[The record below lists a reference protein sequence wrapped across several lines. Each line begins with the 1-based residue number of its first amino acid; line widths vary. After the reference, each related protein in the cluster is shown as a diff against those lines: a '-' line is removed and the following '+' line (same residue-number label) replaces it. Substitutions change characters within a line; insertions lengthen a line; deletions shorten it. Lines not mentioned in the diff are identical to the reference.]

1 MLVRQAIV
9 RFLEEMGVRYIFHLP
24 GVHTLPLNESLAESN
39 IKVIVGRHESA
50 SVFMADGFSRASG
63 LPGVVLV
70 TPGPG
75 LANVVSGCMEAYG
88 DDIPLVIIFID
99 VERKNVEKGIL
110 HGVREPEAIFRS
122 ICKAVFVIRDSG
134 DLASRLGDAFLLAT
148 SARRGPVLL
157 SIPYGILEKK
167 ALPLSAKCPERPKAP
182 VLDPGPMEEALRD
195 ARRPVIIGGSG
206 LMGKGLRPLLD
217 GTCAQ
222 AGIPFLTST
231 SGKGL
236 LAEDRPHVF
245 GNIVAKGTARA
256 ILDEADLVIAL
267 GTRLRDVDSKRR
279 GVRIKRLIH
288 IDEDER
294 WLGKNYPSGLHV
306 AGDVSKAAEILLRL
320 LRGMKSGWDMEGLH
334 KARKKELGELERENI
349 GFRIVSLLRRVI
361 PDDAVTVWDLN
372 MIGYWAEY
380 YFPVLRERTFLFPR
394 GVSPIFYA
402 FPASLGAK
410 LGKQEAP
417 CLCVTGD
424 GSFLPTAA
432 ELATVKKY
440 GIPVVVLV
448 YDNSSFGVLEDYM
461 RKRHGIA
468 EAMGLSNPDFS
479 ALVNSFGIKAA
490 RAESLQEL
498 ERIFLNDVTWDEPY
512 VVEFRFPLFPPP
524 WG

>member
-1 MLVRQAIV
+1 MVRQAIV
-9 RFLEEMGVRYIFHLP
+9 RFLEEMGIRHIFHLP
-24 GVHTLPLNESLAESN
+24 GVHTLPLNESLAQSN
-39 IKVIVGRHESA
+39 IRVIVGRHESA
-50 SVFMADGFSRASG
+50 SVFMAEGFSRVSG

-75 LANVVSGCMEAYG
+75 LANVVAGCMEAYG

-122 ICKAVFVIRDSG
+122 ICKAVFVVRDSK
-134 DLASRLGDAFLLAT
+134 DLAPKLGEAFLLAT

-157 SIPYGILEKK
+157 SIPYGILEKE
-167 ALPLSAKCPERPKAP
+167 APPLSAGGSERPKAP
-182 VLDPGPMEEALRD
+182 VLDPGPIEEALRD
-195 ARRPVIIGGSG
+195 ARKPVIIGGGG
-206 LMGKGLRPLLD
+206 LMGKGLGPLLD
-217 GTCAQ
+217 RTCAES
-222 AGIPFLTST
+222 GIPFLTST
-231 SGKGL
+231 SGKGV

-256 ILDEADLVIAL
+256 ILDETDLAIAL
-267 GTRLRDVDSKRR
+267 GTRLRDADSKRR

-294 WLGKNYPSGLHV
+294 WLGKNYPFGLHE
-306 AGDVSKAAEILLRL
+306 AGDVSSSGEILLRL
-320 LRGMKSGWDMEGLH
+320 LGGMKSGWDMEGLH
-334 KARKKELGELERENI
+334 RARQKELEELERENV
-349 GFRIVSLLRRVI
+349 GFRIISLLRRVI

-380 YFPVLRERTFLFPR
+380 YFPVLRERTFLSPR
-394 GVSPIFYA
+394 GISPIFYA

-410 LGKQEAP
+410 LGRQEAP

-461 RKRHGIA
+461 RRRGGV
-468 EAMGLSNPDFS
+468 EDAMGLSNPDFS
-479 ALVNSFGIKAA
+479 ALVSSFGIKAG
-490 RAESLQEL
+490 RAESLEEL
-498 ERIFLNDVTWDEPY
+498 ERIFLNDITWDEPY
-512 VVEFRFPLFPPP
+512 VVEFRYPLFPPP

>member
-9 RFLEEMGVRYIFHLP
+9 RFLEEMGIRHIFHLP
-24 GVHTLPLNESLAESN
+24 GVHTLPLNESLAQSN
-39 IKVIVGRHESA
+39 IRVIVGRHESA
-50 SVFMADGFSRASG
+50 SVFMAEGFSRVSG

-75 LANVVSGCMEAYG
+75 LANVVAGCMEAYG

-122 ICKAVFVIRDSG
+122 ICKAVFVVRDSK
-134 DLASRLGDAFLLAT
+134 DLAPKLGEAFLLAT

-157 SIPYGILEKK
+157 SIPYGILEKE
-167 ALPLSAKCPERPKAP
+167 APPLSAGGSERPKAP
-182 VLDPGPMEEALRD
+182 VLDPGPIEEALRD
-195 ARRPVIIGGSG
+195 ARKPVIIGGGG
-206 LMGKGLRPLLD
+206 LMGKGLGPLLD
-217 GTCAQ
+217 RTCAES
-222 AGIPFLTST
+222 GIPFLTST
-231 SGKGL
+231 SGKGV

-256 ILDEADLVIAL
+256 ILDETDLAIAL
-267 GTRLRDVDSKRR
+267 GTRLRDADSKRR

-294 WLGKNYPSGLHV
+294 WLGKNYPFGLHE
-306 AGDVSKAAEILLRL
+306 AGDVSSSGEILLRL
-320 LRGMKSGWDMEGLH
+320 LGGMKSGWDMEGLH
-334 KARKKELGELERENI
+334 RARQKELEELERENV
-349 GFRIVSLLRRVI
+349 GFRIISLLRRVI

-380 YFPVLRERTFLFPR
+380 YFPVLRERTFLSPR
-394 GVSPIFYA
+394 GISPIFYA

-410 LGKQEAP
+410 LGRQEAP

-461 RKRHGIA
+461 RRRGGV
-468 EAMGLSNPDFS
+468 EDAMGLSNPDFS
-479 ALVNSFGIKAA
+479 ALVSSFGIKAG
-490 RAESLQEL
+490 RAESLEEL
-498 ERIFLNDVTWDEPY
+498 ERIFLNDITWDEPY
-512 VVEFRFPLFPPP
+512 VVEFRYPLFPPP

>member
-1 MLVRQAIV
+1 MVRQAIV
-9 RFLEEMGVRYIFHLP
+9 HFLEEMGIRHIFHLP
-24 GVHTLPLNESLAESN
+24 GVHTLPLNESLAQSN
-39 IKVIVGRHESA
+39 IRVIVGRHESA
-50 SVFMADGFSRASG
+50 SVFMADGFSRVSG

-75 LANVVSGCMEAYG
+75 LANVAAGCMEAHA
-88 DDIPLVIIFID
+88 DDIPLVIIFVD

-122 ICKAVFVIRDSG
+122 ISKAVFVVRDSK
-134 DLASRLGDAFLLAT
+134 DLAPKLGAAFLLAT

-157 SIPYGILEKK
+157 SIPYRILEKE
-167 ALPLSAKCPERPKAP
+167 APPLSAGGSERPKAP
-182 VLDPGPMEEALRD
+182 VLDPGPIEEALRD
-195 ARRPVIIGGSG
+195 ARKPVIIGGGG

-217 GTCAQ
+217 RTCAES
-222 AGIPFLTST
+222 GIPFLTST
-231 SGKGL
+231 SGKGV

-256 ILDEADLVIAL
+256 ILDETDLAIAL
-267 GTRLRDVDSKRR
+267 GTRLRDADSKRR

-294 WLGKNYPSGLHV
+294 WLGKNYPFGLHV
-306 AGDVSKAAEILLRL
+306 AGDVSSSGEILLRL
-320 LRGMKSGWDMEGLH
+320 LGGMKSAWDMEGLH
-334 KARKKELGELERENI
+334 RARQKELEELERENI

-361 PDDAVTVWDLN
+361 PDDTVTVWDLN

-380 YFPVLRERTFLFPR
+380 YFPVLRERTFLSPR
-394 GVSPIFYA
+394 GISPIFYA

-410 LGKQEAP
+410 LGRQGAP

-461 RKRHGIA
+461 RRRGGV
-468 EAMGLSNPDFS
+468 EDAMGLSNPDFS
-479 ALVNSFGIKAA
+479 ALVSSFGIKAG
-490 RAESLQEL
+490 RAESLEEL
-498 ERIFLNDVTWDEPY
+498 ERIFLNDITWDEPY
-512 VVEFRFPLFPPP
+512 VVEFRYPLFPPP

>member
-1 MLVRQAIV
+1 LVRQAIV
-9 RFLEEMGVRYIFHLP
+9 RFLEEMGIRHIFHLP
-24 GVHTLPLNESLAESN
+24 GVHTLPLNESLAQSN
-39 IKVIVGRHESA
+39 IRVIVGRHESA
-50 SVFMADGFSRASG
+50 SVFMAEGFSRVSG

-75 LANVVSGCMEAYG
+75 LANVVAGCMEAYG

-122 ICKAVFVIRDSG
+122 ICKAVFVVRDSK
-134 DLASRLGDAFLLAT
+134 DLAPKLGEAFLLAT

-157 SIPYGILEKK
+157 SIPYGILEKE
-167 ALPLSAKCPERPKAP
+167 APPLSAGGSERPKAP
-182 VLDPGPMEEALRD
+182 VLDPGPIEEALRD
-195 ARRPVIIGGSG
+195 ARKPVIIGGGG
-206 LMGKGLRPLLD
+206 LMGKGLGPLLD
-217 GTCAQ
+217 RTCAES
-222 AGIPFLTST
+222 GIPFLTST
-231 SGKGL
+231 SGKGV

-256 ILDEADLVIAL
+256 ILDETDLAIAL
-267 GTRLRDVDSKRR
+267 GTRLRDADSKRR

-294 WLGKNYPSGLHV
+294 WLGKNYPFGLHE
-306 AGDVSKAAEILLRL
+306 AGDVSSSGEILLRL
-320 LRGMKSGWDMEGLH
+320 LGGMKSGWDMEGLH
-334 KARKKELGELERENI
+334 RARQKELEELERENV
-349 GFRIVSLLRRVI
+349 GFRIISLLRRVI

-380 YFPVLRERTFLFPR
+380 YFPVLRERTFLSPR
-394 GVSPIFYA
+394 GISPIFYA

-410 LGKQEAP
+410 LGRQEAP

-461 RKRHGIA
+461 RRRGGV
-468 EAMGLSNPDFS
+468 EDAMGLSNPDFS
-479 ALVNSFGIKAA
+479 ALVSSFGIKAG
-490 RAESLQEL
+490 RAESLEEL
-498 ERIFLNDVTWDEPY
+498 ERIFLNDITWDEPY
-512 VVEFRFPLFPPP
+512 VVEFRYPLFPPP